1 MGGCKV
7 IKWLNWCLG
16 VPLFT
21 FLLCKDCDGVYFL
34 LHELLHE
41 QCFQGQATSMQGEIL
56 HIIMKSDNEFCI
68 SGVICIMHRVG
79 QYTYIYAYMYS
90 IWQIGF
96 TVMCLGLPVQLFYS
110 IKLCILHKKLIT
122 ILIVYIYMYPI
133 FVSFR
138 TNCMESMI
146 FFIHICF
153 FYKN

>member
-16 VPLFT
+16 VLT

-41 QCFQGQATSMQGEIL
+41 QYFQGQATPMQGELL

-79 QYTYIYAYMYS
+79 QYTYIYAYMYNIS
-90 IWQIGF
+90 HIGF
-96 TVMCLGLPVQLFYS
+96 TIMCLGLPVQLFYS
-110 IKLCILHKKLIT
+110 IKLCILYKKTNNHFNCL
-122 ILIVYIYMYPI
+122 YIYMYPI

-138 TNCMESMI
+138 TNC
-146 FFIHICF
+146 IHICF